1 MISSLNTNFEDS
13 LFEIGPIDEAPLLRK
28 GEKEKGERVESELR
42 RLLEEKRGGRKVENN
57 LDGYEMVGGGWE
69 NQMVGGGWE
78 HPDGG
83 GELRRLLVGA
93 AAGPMHGR
101 KVENNIGAL
110 HGSTTSRHQGWKIS
124 T

>member
-13 LFEIGPIDEAPLLRK
+13 LFEIGPIDEAPLLKK

-42 RLLEEKRGGRKVENN
+42 RLLGKERGGRKVDNN
-57 LDGYEMVGGGWE
+57 LDGYKMVGGS
-69 NQMVGGGWE
+69 WE

-83 GELRRLLVGA
+83 GELQNLLVGA
-93 AAGPMHGR
+93 GPLHGR
-101 KVENNIGAL
+101 KVDNNMGAL
-110 HGSTTSRHQGWKIS
+110 HRSTTSRHQEWEIS